1 MDEEVEGMSLK
12 KGYVLMSYEEDIE
25 NKGMSEWKEGS
36 PTVNTLKRYEGE
48 LTLFE
53 DELVFEGIDNEAKQ
67 DFTLKISPYDVEEIS
82 LGFDD
87 TFQERE
93 NEENSYLEPLR
104 ITFFK
109 EGIEYVIYILAEFDP
124 VVKTDETEGWY
135 EDLKD
140 WYECK
145 IYNGG

>member
-1 MDEEVEGMSLK
+1 MDEEVGGMSLK
-12 KGYVLMSYEEDIE
+12 KVYVLMSYEEDIE

-67 DFTLKISPYDVEEIS
+67 DFTLKIYPYDVEEIS